1 MAKKPNLTPREK
13 ATMQTLK
20 NNTNESVIEAVHE
33 LNKLQEDVSQL
44 MDALYFMSI
53 KKSSVDSNE
62 LTTLINKYAKQVQAT
77 NNAIAEATESK
88 GKKIA
93 KAVKVEKVN

>member
-1 MAKKPNLTPREK
+1 MAKKPNLTPRER

-20 NNTNESVIEAVHE
+20 SNTNESVIEAVLE

-44 MDALYFMSI
+44 MDKLYFMSL

-62 LTTLINKYAKQVQAT
+62 LTTLINEYAEQVQAT
-77 NNAIAEATESK
+77 NNAIAEATASK
-88 GKKIA
+88 GKKVA
-93 KAVKVEKVN
+93 KAVKVEKVS